1 MIIVTGMHRSGTSCI
16 AGLLGQCGYSYGQAQ
31 DLLNRNEPQLDNKKG
46 HFENYK
52 SVIINDALLHYCGG
66 SWSHPPS
73 QADILKN
80 GTLFEALFNDIS
92 HIYQSQIV
100 KDPRIC
106 LTAELWEKHCPSLEA
121 IVLCLR
127 NPLGVA
133 ESLKTRNQFSID
145 HGLALWFEYN
155 ARLLQSI
162 RRTPLVV
169 VDYDCLKDDAENELH
184 ACLQALGSPLSFIEM
199 EIRIK
204 GFYERDLN
212 HNLSSKEGFLAL
224 PEAVKRLYAI
234 LKSKVNSR
242 KSESMGLKCG
252 I

>member
-1 MIIVTGMHRSGTSCI
+1 MIAITGMHRSGTSCI
-16 AGLLGQCGYSYGQAQ
+16 VGLLGQCGYSYGQAQ
-31 DLLNRNEPQLDNKKG
+31 ELLNGNEPQLDNKRE

-52 SVIINDALLHYCGG
+52 AVLINDMLLHYSGG
-66 SWSHPPS
+66 SWLNPPS

-80 GTLFEALFNDIS
+80 GTLFEALFNDFS
-92 HIYQSQIV
+92 HKFQGHIV

-106 LTAELWEKHCPSLEA
+106 LTAELWEKYCPSLEA

-133 ESLKTRNQFSID
+133 ESLKTRNKFSID
-145 HGLALWFEYN
+145 HGLGLWCEYN

-162 RRTPLVV
+162 RRIPLVV
-169 VDYDCLKDDAENELH
+169 VDYDRLKDDTEREVH

-199 EIRIK
+199 ETRIK

-212 HNLSSKEGFLAL
+212 HYPSSKEDFLAL
-224 PEAVKRLYAI
+224 PEVVKRLYTI
-234 LKSKVNSR
+234 LKSKANS
-242 KSESMGLKCG
+242 KEGVLCS
-252 I
+252 